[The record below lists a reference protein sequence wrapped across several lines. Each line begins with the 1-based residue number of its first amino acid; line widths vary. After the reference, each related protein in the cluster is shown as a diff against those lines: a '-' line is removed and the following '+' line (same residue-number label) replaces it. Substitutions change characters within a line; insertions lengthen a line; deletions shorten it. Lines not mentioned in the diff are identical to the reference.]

1 MHGKAENI
9 ATCLMAREITGI
21 IESHDFKPF
30 ASVLINLRISPMPAL
45 THCQSKKKGQ
55 EQGDREARD

>member
-21 IESHDFKPF
+21 IESH